1 MKTNQRISPRQKAQ
15 LALYTVATT
24 LIFGTAPAS
33 AQEINIAPS
42 DASMPGA
49 GVVRGLLNGL
59 AQYGLYAAGAAVV
72 VGGGM
77 WGYANLNERPGA
89 VNRGQKVA
97 IGGVLGAVV
106 IGAANVII
114 NTAYGAGAT
123 PAGG

>member
-1 MKTNQRISPRQKAQ
+1 MNTNQRITPRHKAQ
-15 LALYTVATT
+15 LALVTIATT
-24 LIFGTAPAS
+24 LTLATAPAS
-33 AQEINIAPS
+33 AQEINISPS

-49 GVVRGLLNGL
+49 GVIRGLLNGL

-77 WGYANLNERPGA
+77 WGYANLNERPGG

-97 IGGVLGAVV
+97 IGGVIGAVV

-114 NTAYGAGAT
+114 NTAYGAGAS
-123 PAGG
+123 G